1 MNNQNFKV
9 RIVDFY
15 KDMNKP
21 SGLYEDSEVKDL
33 LMLSNKTE
41 FPLLQKE
48 KDKWI
53 IKNKGKILKD
63 IDSMKK
69 KKVKEFTSNVNNYNN
84 IDELKNNNNKI
95 IADLESI
102 DILKKSIGDDKLYLR
117 LENLA
122 LLNNKSY
129 KKNKELQ
136 HNNNNHKEEKEK
148 ANYKQEKANYKQ
160 EKINY
165 KQDKEIIKGKIKN
178 NNKIE
183 LSELSQF
190 SSETEDYIEVFSNST
205 R

>member
-1 MNNQNFKV
+1 MNNQDFKV

-15 KDMNKP
+15 KDMDKP
-21 SGLYEDSEVKDL
+21 TGLHGDEVKDV

-69 KKVKEFTSNVNNYNN
+69 KKVKEFTSNVNNYHDIN
-84 IDELKNNNNKI
+84 ELKNNNNKI

-102 DILKKSIGDDKLYLR
+102 DNLKKSIGDDKLYSR
-117 LENLA
+117 LQNLA

-129 KKNKELQ
+129 KKN
-136 HNNNNHKEEKEK
+136 EEKK
-148 ANYKQEKANYKQ
+148 DDQKL
-160 EKINY
+160 
-165 KQDKEIIKGKIKN
+165 IKGKNKN
-178 NNKIE
+178 KNKIE

-190 SSETEDYIEVFSNST
+190 SSETEDYIEVFSNSI